1 MSYMFSYVFMVDFS
15 SMSRFSCCNFS
26 STDSDT
32 CHFRAVELTEAT
44 QVTGDGTSCHLWTFE
59 RQAAMC
65 ACHKIILNS
74 ANVVIQSI

>member
-44 QVTGDGTSCHLWTFE
+44 QVTGDGTSCHLS
-59 RQAAMC
+59 
-65 ACHKIILNS
+65 LNVKLQCVHMS
-74 ANVVIQSI
+74 QDYS